1 MGELINFDNLK
12 ENKELSKKFFYKVN
26 SEIKDYINDED
37 NEKDEAF
44 LSLYSH
50 FLTIYNKVEKDSWI
64 KIKNVNDFI
73 NNVEK
78 YSKDDDLYNQL
89 SLKLEY
95 INLVDVTN
103 ADVLNEDEKFIIPL
117 LDSICESG
125 EIEVEDYNFLYN
137 NLKNKILKEIINSKT
152 DRKSKK
158 IVIEDIIDL
167 IEAGYNIAEIKNVFN
182 ENNVKEEKLDSIDSI
197 HSYYLNQIMFV
208 YDNFNRNGDLADE
221 IIDNIDM
228 IVMLNHYNQIIK
240 NKFIYIVNEFENKNI
255 KLTLRLKLIS
265 DLVEIFFSLDD
276 DLNMFDSE
284 TIINMVVYKNINTL
298 TADEAID
305 SFKEYM
311 NAKGGMKK

>member
-1 MGELINFDNLK
+1 MGELINFDKLK
-12 ENKELSKKFFYKVN
+12 ENKELLKRAFYKVN
-26 SEIKDYINDED
+26 SEIKDYINNEDNKTDED
-37 NEKDEAF
+37 F

-64 KIKNVNDFI
+64 KIKDVNDFI
-73 NNVEK
+73 NNIEK
-78 YSKDDDLYNQL
+78 YSKDEDLYNQL

-103 ADVLNEDEKFIIPL
+103 ADALNEEENFIVPL
-117 LDSICESG
+117 LDSICESS
-125 EIEVEDYNFLYN
+125 EIGIEDYNFLYN
-137 NLKNKILKEIINSKT
+137 KLKNKVLKEIINSKT
-152 DRKSKK
+152 DRKNKK

-182 ENNVKEEKLDSIDSI
+182 ENSVKEEKLDSIDSI
-197 HSYYLNQIMFV
+197 HNYYLNQIMFV
-208 YDNFNRNGDLADE
+208 YDNFSRNGDLADE

-240 NKFIYIVNEFENKNI
+240 NKFIYIVNEFESKDI
-255 KLTLRLKLIS
+255 KLTARLKLIS
-265 DLVEIFFSLDD
+265 DLVEIFLSLDE
-276 DLNMFDSE
+276 DLNIFDSE
-284 TIINMVVYKNINTL
+284 TIRNMVVYKNINSL

-311 NAKGGMKK
+311 NARGGMKK

>member
-12 ENKELSKKFFYKVN
+12 ENKELLKKSFYKVN

-37 NEKDEAF
+37 NEKDEVF

-158 IVIEDIIDL
+158 IVIEDMIYL

-182 ENNVKEEKLDSIDSI
+182 ESNVKEEKLDSIDSI
-197 HSYYLNQIMFV
+197 HSYYLNQIIFV

-240 NKFIYIVNEFENKNI
+240 SKFIYIVNEFESKNI
-255 KLTLRLKLIS
+255 KLTSRFKLIS

-284 TIINMVVYKNINTL
+284 TIINMVVYKNINAL

>member
-12 ENKELSKKFFYKVN
+12 ENKDLLKKSFYKVN

-182 ENNVKEEKLDSIDSI
+182 ESNVKEEKLDSIDSI

-255 KLTLRLKLIS
+255 KLTSRLKLIS

-284 TIINMVVYKNINTL
+284 TIINMVVYKNINAL

>member
-12 ENKELSKKFFYKVN
+12 ENKELLKKSFYKVN

-37 NEKDEAF
+37 NEKDEVF

-158 IVIEDIIDL
+158 IVIEDMIYL

-182 ENNVKEEKLDSIDSI
+182 ESNVKEEKLDSIDSI
-197 HSYYLNQIMFV
+197 HSYYLNQIIFV

-240 NKFIYIVNEFENKNI
+240 SKFIYIVNEFESKNI
-255 KLTLRLKLIS
+255 KLTSRLKLIS

-284 TIINMVVYKNINTL
+284 TIINMVVYKNINAL

>member
-12 ENKELSKKFFYKVN
+12 ENKELLKKFFYKVN

-284 TIINMVVYKNINTL
+284 TIINMVVYKNINAL
-298 TADEAID
+298 TADEATD

>member
-12 ENKELSKKFFYKVN
+12 ENKELLKKSFYKVN

-37 NEKDEAF
+37 NEKDEVF

-158 IVIEDIIDL
+158 IVIEDMIYL

-182 ENNVKEEKLDSIDSI
+182 ESNVKEEKLDSIDSI

-240 NKFIYIVNEFENKNI
+240 SKFIYIVNEFESKNI
-255 KLTLRLKLIS
+255 KLTSRLKLIS

-284 TIINMVVYKNINTL
+284 TIINMVVYKNINAL

>member
-12 ENKELSKKFFYKVN
+12 ENKELLKKFFYKVN

-240 NKFIYIVNEFENKNI
+240 NKFIYIVNEFESKNI
-255 KLTLRLKLIS
+255 KLTSRLKLIS

>member
-12 ENKELSKKFFYKVN
+12 ENKELLKKFFYKVN

-255 KLTLRLKLIS
+255 KLTSRLKLIS

-284 TIINMVVYKNINTL
+284 TIINMVVYKNINAL

>member
-12 ENKELSKKFFYKVN
+12 ENKELLKKFFYKVN
-26 SEIKDYINDED
+26 SEIKDYINGED
-37 NEKDEAF
+37 NEKDEVF

-158 IVIEDIIDL
+158 IVIEDMIDL

-182 ENNVKEEKLDSIDSI
+182 ESNVKEEKLDSIDSI
-197 HSYYLNQIMFV
+197 HSYYLNQIMFI

-240 NKFIYIVNEFENKNI
+240 NKFIYIVNEFESKNI
-255 KLTLRLKLIS
+255 KLTSRLKLIS
-265 DLVEIFFSLDD
+265 DLVGIFFSLDD

-284 TIINMVVYKNINTL
+284 TIINMVVYKNINAL

>member
-12 ENKELSKKFFYKVN
+12 ENKELLKKFFYKVN

-240 NKFIYIVNEFENKNI
+240 NKFIYIVNEFESKNI

-284 TIINMVVYKNINTL
+284 TIINMVVYKNINAL

>member
-12 ENKELSKKFFYKVN
+12 ENKDLLKKSFYKVN

>member
-12 ENKELSKKFFYKVN
+12 ENKELLKKFFYKVN

-240 NKFIYIVNEFENKNI
+240 NKFIYIVNEFESKNI

-284 TIINMVVYKNINTL
+284 TIINMVVYKNINAL
-298 TADEAID
+298 TADEATD

>member
-12 ENKELSKKFFYKVN
+12 ENKELLKKSFYKVN
-26 SEIKDYINDED
+26 SETKDYINDED
-37 NEKDEAF
+37 NEKDEVF

-158 IVIEDIIDL
+158 IVIEDMIDL

-182 ENNVKEEKLDSIDSI
+182 ESNVKEEKLDSIDSI

-240 NKFIYIVNEFENKNI
+240 SKFIYIVNEFESKNI
-255 KLTLRLKLIS
+255 KLTSRLKLIS

-284 TIINMVVYKNINTL
+284 TIINMVVYKNINAL

>member
-12 ENKELSKKFFYKVN
+12 ENKELLKKFFYKVN
-26 SEIKDYINDED
+26 SEIKDYINGED
-37 NEKDEAF
+37 NEKDEVF

-182 ENNVKEEKLDSIDSI
+182 ESNVKEEKLDSIDSI

-240 NKFIYIVNEFENKNI
+240 NKFIYIVNEFESKNI
-255 KLTLRLKLIS
+255 KLTSRLKLIS

-284 TIINMVVYKNINTL
+284 TIINMVVYKNINAL

-311 NAKGGMKK
+311 NAKGGIKK

>member
-12 ENKELSKKFFYKVN
+12 ENKELLKKSFYKVN
-26 SEIKDYINDED
+26 SEIKDYINYED
-37 NEKDEAF
+37 NEKDEVF

-125 EIEVEDYNFLYN
+125 KIEVEDYNFLYN

-158 IVIEDIIDL
+158 IVIEDMIYL

-182 ENNVKEEKLDSIDSI
+182 ESNVKEEKLDSIDSI
-197 HSYYLNQIMFV
+197 HSYYLNQIIFV

-240 NKFIYIVNEFENKNI
+240 SKFIYIVNEFESKNI
-255 KLTLRLKLIS
+255 KLTSRLKLIS

-284 TIINMVVYKNINTL
+284 TIINMVVYKNINAL

>member
-12 ENKELSKKFFYKVN
+12 ENKDLLKKSFYKVN

-137 NLKNKILKEIINSKT
+137 NLKNKILKEIINIKT

-298 TADEAID
+298 TADEATD

>member
-12 ENKELSKKFFYKVN
+12 ENKELLKKSFYKVN

-37 NEKDEAF
+37 NEKDEVF

-158 IVIEDIIDL
+158 IVIEDMIDL

-182 ENNVKEEKLDSIDSI
+182 ESNVKEEKLDSIDSI

-240 NKFIYIVNEFENKNI
+240 SKFIYIVNEFESKNI
-255 KLTLRLKLIS
+255 KLTSRLKLIS

-284 TIINMVVYKNINTL
+284 TIINMVVYKNINAL

>member
-12 ENKELSKKFFYKVN
+12 ENKELLKKFFYKVN

-137 NLKNKILKEIINSKT
+137 NLKNKILKEIINSKN

-167 IEAGYNIAEIKNVFN
+167 IEAGYNIVEIKNVFN
-182 ENNVKEEKLDSIDSI
+182 ESNIKEEKLDSIDSI

-255 KLTLRLKLIS
+255 KLTSRLKLIS

>member
-12 ENKELSKKFFYKVN
+12 ENKELLKKFFYKVN

-240 NKFIYIVNEFENKNI
+240 NKFIYIVNEFESKNI

>member
-1 MGELINFDNLK
+1 MGELNNYDNLK
-12 ENKELSKKFFYKVN
+12 ENKDLLKKSFYKVN

>member
-12 ENKELSKKFFYKVN
+12 ENKELLKKSFYKVN
-26 SEIKDYINDED
+26 SETKDYINDED
-37 NEKDEAF
+37 NEKDEVF

-158 IVIEDIIDL
+158 IVIEDMIYL

-182 ENNVKEEKLDSIDSI
+182 ESNVKEEKLDSIDSI
-197 HSYYLNQIMFV
+197 HSYYLNQIIFV

-240 NKFIYIVNEFENKNI
+240 SKFIYIVNEFESKNI
-255 KLTLRLKLIS
+255 KLTSRLKLIS

-284 TIINMVVYKNINTL
+284 TIINMVVYKNINAL

>member
-12 ENKELSKKFFYKVN
+12 ENKELLKKSFYKVN
-26 SEIKDYINDED
+26 SETKDYINDED
-37 NEKDEAF
+37 NEKDEVF

-125 EIEVEDYNFLYN
+125 KIEVEDYNFLYN

-158 IVIEDIIDL
+158 IVIEDMIYL

-182 ENNVKEEKLDSIDSI
+182 ESNVKEEKLDSIDSI

-240 NKFIYIVNEFENKNI
+240 SKFIYIVNEFESKNI
-255 KLTLRLKLIS
+255 KLTSRLKLIS

-284 TIINMVVYKNINTL
+284 TIINMVVYKNINAL
-298 TADEAID
+298 TVDEAID

>member
-1 MGELINFDNLK
+1 M
-12 ENKELSKKFFYKVN
+12 
-26 SEIKDYINDED
+26 
-37 NEKDEAF
+37 
-44 LSLYSH
+44 
-50 FLTIYNKVEKDSWI
+50 
-64 KIKNVNDFI
+64 
-73 NNVEK
+73 
-78 YSKDDDLYNQL
+78 
-89 SLKLEY
+89 
-95 INLVDVTN
+95 
-103 ADVLNEDEKFIIPL
+103 
-117 LDSICESG
+117 
-125 EIEVEDYNFLYN
+125 
-137 NLKNKILKEIINSKT
+137 
-152 DRKSKK
+152 
-158 IVIEDIIDL
+158 IDL

-182 ENNVKEEKLDSIDSI
+182 ESNVKEEKLDSIDSI

-240 NKFIYIVNEFENKNI
+240 NKFIYIVNEFESKNI
-255 KLTLRLKLIS
+255 KLTSRLKLIS

-284 TIINMVVYKNINTL
+284 TIINMVVYKNINAL

>member
-12 ENKELSKKFFYKVN
+12 ENKELLKKFFYKVN

-182 ENNVKEEKLDSIDSI
+182 ESNVKEEKLDSIDSI

-240 NKFIYIVNEFENKNI
+240 NKFIYIVNKFENKNI
-255 KLTLRLKLIS
+255 KLTSRLKLIS

-284 TIINMVVYKNINTL
+284 TIINMVVYKNINAL

>member
-12 ENKELSKKFFYKVN
+12 ENKELLKKSFYKVN
-26 SEIKDYINDED
+26 SETKDYINDED
-37 NEKDEAF
+37 NEKDEVF

-125 EIEVEDYNFLYN
+125 KIEVEDYNFLYN

-158 IVIEDIIDL
+158 IVIEDMIYL

-182 ENNVKEEKLDSIDSI
+182 ESNVKEEKLDSIDSI
-197 HSYYLNQIMFV
+197 HSYYLNQIIFV

-240 NKFIYIVNEFENKNI
+240 SKFIYIVNEFESKNI
-255 KLTLRLKLIS
+255 KLTSRLKLIS

-284 TIINMVVYKNINTL
+284 TIINMVVYKNINAL

>member
-12 ENKELSKKFFYKVN
+12 ENKELLKKSFYKVN
-26 SEIKDYINDED
+26 SEIKDYINGED
-37 NEKDEAF
+37 NEKDEVF

-158 IVIEDIIDL
+158 IVIEDMIDL

-182 ENNVKEEKLDSIDSI
+182 ESNVKEEKLDSIDSI

-228 IVMLNHYNQIIK
+228 IVMLNHYNQIVK
-240 NKFIYIVNEFENKNI
+240 NKFIYIVNEFESKNI
-255 KLTLRLKLIS
+255 KLTSRLKLIS

-284 TIINMVVYKNINTL
+284 TIINMVVYKNINAL

>member
-12 ENKELSKKFFYKVN
+12 ENKELLKKSFYKVN
-26 SEIKDYINDED
+26 SETKDYINDED
-37 NEKDEAF
+37 NEKDEVF

-158 IVIEDIIDL
+158 IVIEDMIYL

-182 ENNVKEEKLDSIDSI
+182 ESNVKEEKLDSIDSI
-197 HSYYLNQIMFV
+197 HSYYLNQIIFV

-240 NKFIYIVNEFENKNI
+240 SKFIYIVNEFESKNI
-255 KLTLRLKLIS
+255 KLTSRLKLIS

-284 TIINMVVYKNINTL
+284 TIINMVVYKNINAL
-298 TADEAID
+298 TVDEAID

>member
-12 ENKELSKKFFYKVN
+12 ENKELLKKSFYKVN
-26 SEIKDYINDED
+26 SEIKDYINGED
-37 NEKDEAF
+37 NEKDEVF

-137 NLKNKILKEIINSKT
+137 NLKNKILKEIINSKI

-158 IVIEDIIDL
+158 IVIEDMIDL

-182 ENNVKEEKLDSIDSI
+182 ESNVKEEKLDSIDSI

-228 IVMLNHYNQIIK
+228 IVMLNHYNQIVK
-240 NKFIYIVNEFENKNI
+240 NKFIYIVNEFESKNI
-255 KLTLRLKLIS
+255 KLTSRLKLIS

-284 TIINMVVYKNINTL
+284 TIINMVVYKNINAL

>member
-12 ENKELSKKFFYKVN
+12 ENKELLKKSFYKVN
-26 SEIKDYINDED
+26 SEIKDYINGED
-37 NEKDEAF
+37 NEKDEVF

-158 IVIEDIIDL
+158 IVIEDMIDL

-182 ENNVKEEKLDSIDSI
+182 ESNVKEEKLDSIDSI

-240 NKFIYIVNEFENKNI
+240 NKFIYIVNEFESKNI
-255 KLTLRLKLIS
+255 KLTSRLKLIS

-284 TIINMVVYKNINTL
+284 TIINMVVYKNINAL

-311 NAKGGMKK
+311 NAKGGIKK

>member
-12 ENKELSKKFFYKVN
+12 ENKELLKKVFYKVN
-26 SEIKDYINDED
+26 SEIKDYIIDED

>member
-12 ENKELSKKFFYKVN
+12 ENKELLKKSFYKVN
-26 SEIKDYINDED
+26 SEIKDYINGED
-37 NEKDEAF
+37 NEKDEVF

-73 NNVEK
+73 NNIEK

-158 IVIEDIIDL
+158 IVIEDMIDL

-182 ENNVKEEKLDSIDSI
+182 ESNVKEEKLDSIDSI

-228 IVMLNHYNQIIK
+228 IVMLNHYNQIVK
-240 NKFIYIVNEFENKNI
+240 NKFIYIVNEFESKNI
-255 KLTLRLKLIS
+255 KLTSRLKLIS

-284 TIINMVVYKNINTL
+284 TIINMVVYKNINAL

>member
-12 ENKELSKKFFYKVN
+12 ENKELLKKFFYKVN

>member
-12 ENKELSKKFFYKVN
+12 ENKELLKKSFYKIN
-26 SEIKDYINDED
+26 SEIKDYINGED
-37 NEKDEAF
+37 NEKDEVF
-44 LSLYSH
+44 FSLYSH

-158 IVIEDIIDL
+158 IVIEDMIDL

-182 ENNVKEEKLDSIDSI
+182 ESNVKEEKLDSIDSI

-240 NKFIYIVNEFENKNI
+240 NKFIYIVNEFESKNI
-255 KLTLRLKLIS
+255 KLTSRLKLIS

-284 TIINMVVYKNINTL
+284 TIINMVVYKNINAL

>member
-12 ENKELSKKFFYKVN
+12 ENKELLKKFFYKVN

-182 ENNVKEEKLDSIDSI
+182 ESNVKEEKLDSIDSI

>member
-12 ENKELSKKFFYKVN
+12 ENKDLLKKSFYKVN

-255 KLTLRLKLIS
+255 KLTSRLKLIS

>member
-12 ENKELSKKFFYKVN
+12 ENKELLKKSFYKVN
-26 SEIKDYINDED
+26 SEIKDYINGED
-37 NEKDEAF
+37 NEKDEVF

-158 IVIEDIIDL
+158 IVIEDMIDL

-182 ENNVKEEKLDSIDSI
+182 ESNVKEEKLDSIDSI

-240 NKFIYIVNEFENKNI
+240 NKFIYIVNEFESKNI
-255 KLTLRLKLIS
+255 KLTSRLKLIS

-284 TIINMVVYKNINTL
+284 TIINMVVYKNINAL

>member
-12 ENKELSKKFFYKVN
+12 ENKELLKKSFYKVN

-37 NEKDEAF
+37 NEKDEVF
-44 LSLYSH
+44 FSLYSH

-158 IVIEDIIDL
+158 IVIEDMIDL

-182 ENNVKEEKLDSIDSI
+182 ESNVKEEKLDSIDSI

-240 NKFIYIVNEFENKNI
+240 NKFIYIVNEFESKNI
-255 KLTLRLKLIS
+255 KLTSRLKLIS

>member
-12 ENKELSKKFFYKVN
+12 ENKELLKKSFYKIN
-26 SEIKDYINDED
+26 SEIKDYINGED
-37 NEKDEAF
+37 NEKDEVF

-158 IVIEDIIDL
+158 IVIEDMIDL

-182 ENNVKEEKLDSIDSI
+182 ESNVKEEKLDSIDSI

-240 NKFIYIVNEFENKNI
+240 NKFIYIVNEFESKNI
-255 KLTLRLKLIS
+255 KLTSRLKLIS

-284 TIINMVVYKNINTL
+284 TIINMVVYKNINAL